1 MAWNDLDIYVEND
14 AMCREKL
21 YQLTSYI
28 LGMPVWYEAKEEKM
42 SLGLWPG
49 FMVLNFI

>member
-14 AMCREKL
+14 AMCRKKL

-28 LGMPVWYEAKEEKM
+28 FGRFMPVWYEAKEEKNE
-42 SLGLWPG
+42 LWALAWFQG
-49 FMVLNFI
+49 F